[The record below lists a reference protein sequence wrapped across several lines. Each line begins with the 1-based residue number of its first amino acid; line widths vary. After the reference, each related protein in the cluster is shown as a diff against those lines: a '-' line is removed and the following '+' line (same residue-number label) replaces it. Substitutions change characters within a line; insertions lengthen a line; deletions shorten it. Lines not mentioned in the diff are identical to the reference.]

1 MIKTLNEEHIE
12 SQLKNKNKNKNC
24 IPIPI
29 LIPLSLDSVE
39 GIPFGEDNAKKV
51 LVSTGE
57 NVP

>member
-1 MIKTLNEEHIE
+1 M
-12 SQLKNKNKNKNC
+12 KNISKVKIKNKNC

-57 NVP
+57 TVP

>member
-1 MIKTLNEEHIE
+1 MDEEYIE
-12 SQLKNKNKNKNC
+12 SQLKKVKNKNC
-24 IPIPI
+24 VPIPI

-57 NVP
+57 NVYCYKS